1 MKNSEKIAIK
11 TLGVSRL
18 TMKNEALSPTYF
30 GVDEHSLSDLMNY
43 LSEYAK
49 YVQFVNS
56 ENELDGNWSVFF
68 QTNIAFLL
76 AEIAVYDTAALE
88 QNFVSISSRMEHL
101 ESKAQEEQLR
111 DEIIETNYFLF
122 KLIDDWYKGSKKDPE
137 HLKFNEFYAQL
148 NGVIRSEYRYHAQ
161 HFISIVKSVQ
171 QKGNKIA
178 NQLKRFDRFDSAWGI
193 SELPQEAQKPSHF
206 EASHGD
212 IKSLAQVLRSLISL
226 VIHLKENAPRQL
238 DNFLTNY
245 PNHDAHI
252 SLIISFLKS
261 FRHVQQDANDFMRKH
276 LEYYLKEVLQQQHRN
291 PLPDQVHLVFDP
303 ADHVLKSSISNKTIL
318 LAGADEEGLDN
329 TYALDHEIEINRA
342 SIDQIKVVHV
352 ANNEL
357 IGIGKLY
364 KDISN
369 IYSADI
375 HLSHGGWVLDQAGN
389 PKSSYLFGR
398 DQANLSFDQKDMSQA
413 ELGFAITSSTL
424 LLAEGQRTISFTL
437 KFQLKSLSSLISFV
451 EEISETERIS
461 ADSALHKI
469 LTNIFKV
476 RVTTEKGWYNTESY
490 EIVRNQSWTDGE
502 IQINLG
508 FDIAEPAIV
517 AYDSAIHGEG
527 FDTAWPIVEFTINS
541 EKAMYSYS
549 YIKALMLVFCRIDV
563 AVERLRNITVFN
575 DLGPVDT
582 NTPFYPFGSAPEL
595 GAYFLIGSQEL
606 YQKSLTELSMD
617 VQWHNLP
624 RQKGGFKTYYKEYR
638 QKISNDSFKLKVTGL
653 SDYQF
658 HPKNESIAQ
667 EFNLFGEE
675 SKTGILDQ
683 TTKFEAID
691 LKKIKHSPSFAALD
705 VSEYSSLTQLGFIKF
720 ELTSPDMGFGG
731 KLFPNLFSEAAIQN
745 AKVSSGILGQKEP
758 TKVDL
763 PNDAFAPQI
772 RTISLNYKASSILNF
787 NSDAI
792 SDNLDKAN
800 EKLIHIHPFGKEVIF
815 EKGLPQK
822 ENLIGQYE
830 DEGYLYLGLKNL
842 ELPATLSLYF
852 ELEQNNLNAVNY
864 SNIPQLTWYYLV
876 RNEWIRF
883 EDSDLITDTTNDFT
897 TSGIIQLK
905 IPASLD
911 TKHTVMPENLYWL
924 SVRAENNTHYLSK
937 IAYVKTN
944 GAQATWV
951 QHKEGV
957 FWEQNI
963 DPNSISG
970 FQATRPEIK
979 EVLQPFSSFGGLKAE
994 TDEEFYFRI
1003 SERLKNKNRLVCPSD
1018 YERWLLSKYPGLFQV
1033 MSFNHTIAPDFV
1045 KPGEVKIVLVP
1056 TIKSKEFSLPRV
1068 GYNELNIIE
1077 KELATLA
1084 SPFSKIQVINPVYE
1098 TVRVNCTIQ
1107 FENQSN
1113 SGEYV
1118 KRLKTELRRFIC
1130 PWFGTE
1136 QGEMEFGGSIDH
1148 SLIFS
1153 FLDSLS
1159 YVKFVTGLSVVVL
1172 HDLNGHYSLSDSAS
1186 TNGLTNRISSSTPW
1200 SVLVP
1205 DENHELKITNRLVN
1219 SEPQE
1224 TSIESMQV
1232 GSYFVIADD
1241 ADNEVKMPAFNRKKD
1256 VFYSIEFDI

>member
-1 MKNSEKIAIK
+1 MKNTQKIAHK

-18 TMKNEALSPTYF
+18 TMKNEALNPNYF
-30 GVDEHSLSDLMNY
+30 GVDEHSLSELMNY
-43 LSEYAK
+43 LSAYSK
-49 YVQFVNS
+49 YVQYVNS
-56 ENELDGNWSVFF
+56 ENEVDGNWSVFF
-68 QTNIAFLL
+68 QSNIAFLL
-76 AEIAVYDTAALE
+76 AEIAGYDTSALE
-88 QNFVSISSRMEHL
+88 QKFGSISRSIEQL

-111 DEIIETNYFLF
+111 REVIDINLFLF
-122 KLIDDWYKGSKKDPE
+122 KLIDHWYKVSKKDPE
-137 HLKFNEFYAQL
+137 HIKHNAFYSQL
-148 NGVIRSEYRYHAQ
+148 NGVIRSEYRFHAQ
-161 HFISIVKSVQ
+161 HFVSVLKSQ
-171 QKGNKIA
+171 SHRNLNIA
-178 NQLKRFDRFDSAWGI
+178 EQIKRFDHFDAAWGL
-193 SELPQEAQKPSHF
+193 SELPHDLPNPSHD
-206 EASHGD
+206 EAVHAD
-212 IKSLAQVLRSLISL
+212 IKSLSQVLRSLISL
-226 VIHLKENAPRQL
+226 IIHLKDNAPKHL
-238 DNFLTNY
+238 ENFLSNY
-245 PNHDAHI
+245 PYHDPHI
-252 SLIISFLKS
+252 SLVVSFLKS
-261 FRHVQQDANDFMRKH
+261 FRNVQHDANGFMRKH
-276 LEYYLKEVLQQQHRN
+276 LEYYLKEVLQQKHRN

-303 ADHVLKSSISNKTIL
+303 ADHVLKSLIGKNTL
-318 LAGADEEGLDN
+318 LIAGADEEGLDN
-329 TYALDHEIEINRA
+329 TYELDHEIEINRA
-342 SIDQIKVVHV
+342 SIDCVKVVHV

-364 KDISN
+364 KDVSN
-369 IYSADI
+369 IYSSE
-375 HLSHGGWVLDQAGN
+375 LSLNENGWVLDPSGN
-389 PKSSYLFGR
+389 PKSAFLFGR
-398 DQANLSFDQKDMSQA
+398 DQANLSFDQRDMRQA
-413 ELGFAITSSTL
+413 EIGFAITSSTL
-424 LLAEGQRTISFTL
+424 LLAEGQRTMSFTL
-437 KFQLKSLSSLISFV
+437 KFQLKSLASLISFV
-451 EEISETERIS
+451 EEISEAERIS

-469 LTNIFKV
+469 LTNIFKI
-476 RVTTEKGWYNTESY
+476 RVTAENGWYQTENY

-502 IQINLG
+502 IQINLS

-517 AYDSAIHGEG
+517 CYDTAIHGEG
-527 FDTAWPIVEFTINS
+527 FDASWPIVEFTINS

-549 YIKALMLVFCRIDV
+549 YIKALMLISCKIEV
-563 AVERLRNITVFN
+563 AVERLRNITVLN
-575 DLGPVDT
+575 DLGPVDI

-606 YQKSLTELSMD
+606 YQKSLTELNIN

-638 QKISNDSFKLKVTGL
+638 QKISNDSFKLKVSGL

-658 HPKNESIAQ
+658 HPKDEKIAQ
-667 EFNLFGEE
+667 EYNLFEEE
-675 SKTGILDQ
+675 SKTGTLEQ
-683 TTKFEAID
+683 TTTFEQID
-691 LKKIKHSPSFAALD
+691 LKKIKHSPTYSDLD
-705 VSEYSSLTQLGFIKF
+705 LSEYSSLTQLGFLKF
-720 ELTSPDMGFGG
+720 ELTSPDMGFGA

-745 AKVSSGILGQKEP
+745 AKFSSGILGQKEP
-758 TKVDL
+758 SKVNL

-772 RTISLNYKASSILNF
+772 RTISINYKASSILNF
-787 NSDAI
+787 NSDAV
-792 SDNLDKAN
+792 SDNIEKAN
-800 EKLIHIHPFGKEVIF
+800 EKLIHLHPFGKEVTF

-852 ELEQNNLNAVNY
+852 ELEQNNLNAVNF

-876 RNEWIRF
+876 KNEWIRF

-905 IPASLD
+905 IPTSLD
-911 TKHTVMPENLYWL
+911 TKHTIMPNDLYWI

-937 IAYVKTN
+937 ISYVRTN
-944 GAQATWV
+944 GARATWV
-951 QHKEGV
+951 QHKKGAY
-957 FWEQNI
+957 WEQNI
-963 DPNSISG
+963 EPNSILG
-970 FQATRPEIK
+970 FQETRPEIK
-979 EVLQPFSSFGGLKAE
+979 QVRQPFGSFGGLKAE
-994 TDEEFYFRI
+994 TDDEFYFRI

-1018 YERWLLSKYPGLFQV
+1018 YERWLLSKYPSLFQV
-1033 MSFNHTIAPDFV
+1033 MSFNHSMAPDFV

-1056 TIKSKEFSLPRV
+1056 AIKSKEFSLPRV

-1118 KRLKTELRRFIC
+1118 KRLKSELRRFIC
-1130 PWFGTE
+1130 PWFAAE
-1136 QGEMEFGGSIDH
+1136 QGEMDFGGSIDH

-1153 FLDSLS
+1153 FLDSLT
-1159 YVKFVTGLSVVVL
+1159 YVKFVTGLSVLVR
-1172 HDLNGHYSLSDSAS
+1172 HDVNGHFSLSDSAS
-1186 TNGLTNRISSSTPW
+1186 ANGSVNKIHSSTPW

-1205 DENHELKITNRLVN
+1205 DENHEIKITNRLVN

-1241 ADNEVKMPAFNRKKD
+1241 SENEIKMPAFNRKKD